1 MNKAEQEAFNN
12 AMLMA
17 KTNEARAIK
26 AESQLAEIED
36 TRTFEIM
43 VKRNERQTN
52 NWIIIGFANGKEFSA
67 DLVKRDSKTLISTK
81 DYVNNHNEAR
91 KRADFAD
98 LFEKREK
105 YYNFATERNVAS
117 QGDVPSAS

>member
-26 AESQLAEIED
+26 AENQLAETED
-36 TRTFEIM
+36 TRPFELM
-43 VKRNERQTN
+43 VKRNENQKN
-52 NWIIIGFANGKEFSA
+52 NWILVGFVNGKEFSA
-67 DLVKRDSKTLISTK
+67 DLVKRNSKTLISTK

-91 KRADFAD
+91 KRSDFVE
-98 LFEKREK
+98 LFEKRER
-105 YYNFATERNVAS
+105 YYNLATHKNVAS